1 MSSFKNIMNSLL
13 QSSSE
18 GIRRPL
24 WIISEA
30 ALGLNYQYVIFE
42 KLCPEF
48 VHWFLSVYYKNK
60 FQIYIHFSFLKM

>member
-18 GIRRPL
+18 GVRRPL

-30 ALGLNYQYVIFE
+30 ALGLNYQYIIFE

-48 VHWFLSVYYKNK
+48 VHWFCLCITKINSKYT
-60 FQIYIHFSFLKM
+60 YIFLF